1 MKKRILALV
10 CAMTLVLGMSLTV
23 CAAGSSNAGSAANNA
38 ANNETSNT
46 TQSDDKI
53 SVDNSTGQVLTSATI
68 EEFAKTT
75 TISSGVEGAKLAAVP
90 ADTAKAMITEANK
103 IAGTNTF
110 VASIVDLQVP
120 AGTGKATFTLACPN
134 VWKGQKV
141 SILHLKAD
149 GTYEVIAPNKV
160 ENNAVTFT
168 MTSYSPIAI
177 VIDTASPKTADTGLA
192 AGMLIAIMAMIG
204 AVGAVGC
211 AVIYRKKAI
220 A

>member
-38 ANNETSNT
+38 AGNT
-46 TQSDDKI
+46 TQSNGKL

-141 SILHLKAD
+141 SILHLKSD
-149 GTYEVIAPNKV
+149 GTYEVIAPSKV